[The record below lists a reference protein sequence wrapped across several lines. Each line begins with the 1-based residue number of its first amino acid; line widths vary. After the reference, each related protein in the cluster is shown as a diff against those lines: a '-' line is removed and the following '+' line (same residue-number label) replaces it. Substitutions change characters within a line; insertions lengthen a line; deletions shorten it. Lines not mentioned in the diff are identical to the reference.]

1 MCHSLTTNELIHDR
15 MNSMYNKLII
25 LKIIKFQVD
34 WDVRDRFFF
43 MPRFVRDLSENGKE
57 ILSMNEVIS
66 YLVKSYQ
73 PVVDEMDLMQVR
85 P

>member
-1 MCHSLTTNELIHDR
+1 
-15 MNSMYNKLII
+15 MNTLYNKL
-25 LKIIKFQVD
+25 IKFQVD